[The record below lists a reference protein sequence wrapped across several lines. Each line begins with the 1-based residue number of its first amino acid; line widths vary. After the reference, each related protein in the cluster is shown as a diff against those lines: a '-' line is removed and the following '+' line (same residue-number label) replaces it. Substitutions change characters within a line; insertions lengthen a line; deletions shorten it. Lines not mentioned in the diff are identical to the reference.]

1 VDSVAFKAV
10 LEGRV
15 PDGPRLGKR
24 GRDGEI
30 THRPGRDV
38 TLSAPKSVSLMS
50 MVGGD
55 ERIVEAHD
63 RAVTATL
70 GWIEKNAVHTRMQDP
85 GSGPGAGEPGRCGQE
100 RAAGCATRLMRARC
114 RTRQPPIGVTSGR
127 VSMSLAHQRRSA
139 AEQVDQPVS
148 LSCVAVRPL
157 TLGVS
162 SSSI

>member
-1 VDSVAFKAV
+1 
-10 LEGRV
+10 
-15 PDGPRLGKR
+15 
-24 GRDGEI
+24 
-30 THRPGRDV
+30 
-38 TLSAPKSVSLMS
+38 
-50 MVGGD
+50 
-55 ERIVEAHD
+55 
-63 RAVTATL
+63 
-70 GWIEKNAVHTRMQDP
+70 
-85 GSGPGAGEPGRCGQE
+85 
-100 RAAGCATRLMRARC
+100 MRARC